1 MGAWRDDDKG
11 SNSGS
16 AYIFNVTTGTEIHKL
31 VADDGAAS
39 DYFGFSVAIDGNY
52 AIVGSYSDD
61 DNSSNIGSNSGSA
74 YIFNVQTGAEL
85 HKLNA
90 TDAMGGDYFG
100 QSVAISGNYAIVG
113 AHSDD
118 LTNIGDN
125 KGSAYIFNVTT
136 GTEIRKLVADDGA
149 DDDTFGVS
157 VAIDGNYAIVG
168 ASYDDDKGS
177 ASGSA
182 YIFNVTTGTQLHKL
196 IDSNGGVNYRFG
208 GSVAIS
214 GNYAIVGSW
223 DDVDDSAFIFDVTTG
238 TQLHKLIHSD
248 AGGTN
253 FRFGYR
259 VAISG
264 NYAIIGADLGY
275 NNNVLTGVAYIFDVT
290 TGKEIKK
297 LFASDGAVN
306 DYFGC
311 SVAISGNYAIVGAYA
326 DDDNGSSSGSAYIFG
341 HIEDDLLKITN
352 DSPNMIV
359 NGNIDVN
366 GNVGI
371 GTTDPQHGFR
381 NITIVVHYQY

>member
-1 MGAWRDDDKG
+1 MAHDDDKG

-39 DYFGFSVAIDGNY
+39 DYFGMSVAIDGNY
-52 AIVGSYSDD
+52 AIVGAYSDD

-90 TDAMGGDYFG
+90 SDAMGGDYFG

-113 AHSDD
+113 AQADD
-118 LTNIGDN
+118 DIGDN
-125 KGSAYIFNVTT
+125 SGSAYIFNVTT
-136 GTEIRKLVADDGA
+136 GTEIHKLVADDAAWG
-149 DDDTFGVS
+149 DNFGVS

-177 ASGSA
+177 NSGSA

-223 DDVDDSAFIFDVTTG
+223 
-238 TQLHKLIHSD
+238 K
-248 AGGTN
+248 
-253 FRFGYR
+253 
-259 VAISG
+259 
-264 NYAIIGADLGY
+264 
-275 NNNVLTGVAYIFDVT
+275 
-290 TGKEIKK
+290 
-297 LFASDGAVN
+297 
-306 DYFGC
+306 
-311 SVAISGNYAIVGAYA
+311 
-326 DDDNGSSSGSAYIFG
+326 
-341 HIEDDLLKITN
+341 
-352 DSPNMIV
+352 
-359 NGNIDVN
+359 
-366 GNVGI
+366 
-371 GTTDPQHGFR
+371 
-381 NITIVVHYQY
+381 